1 MNLLLMCDF
10 ITSNLGSLE
19 KYCFIGLCRFSKRL
33 HTSKNTLIIIN
44 NLMRKLVNYWS
55 FIKLTVADTVLQNL
69 QESSSFIIGN
79 KY

>member
-1 MNLLLMCDF
+1 
-10 ITSNLGSLE
+10 
-19 KYCFIGLCRFSKRL
+19 
-33 HTSKNTLIIIN
+33 
-44 NLMRKLVNYWS
+44 MRKFFNYWS